1 MIKRVL
7 KKMKRDGLLALCIA
21 IIKYPFQYRKR
32 KAYKK
37 MLTLVNPKD
46 RFAEIYKNNFW
57 SSRETLSG
65 EGSEVA
71 YTEPIRNW
79 LIKNIPKLNVKNF
92 VDAPCGDY
100 NWMKLVMP
108 KVDINYIGIDIVDSV
123 INKNKSE
130 YGSSK
135 VDFRIGNICED
146 LLPACDI
153 IMVRDCLFHLSFEDI
168 NKFLANL
175 RRTNYKYLLTS
186 THIVEQDFDNS
197 DIITGDFRFIDLFS
211 NPFNFDPKLCRDRIS
226 DYPKG
231 YSSKREMILIEKQF
245 VPTSLCSKVF
255 AS

>member
-21 IIKYPFQYRKR
+21 IIKYPFQYKQR
-32 KAYKK
+32 KAYRK

-65 EGSEVA
+65 QGSEIA
-71 YTEPIRNW
+71 YAEPIRNW

-92 VDAPCGDY
+92 VDAACGDY
-100 NWMKLVMP
+100 NWMKLVIP

-130 YGSSK
+130 YGSSQ
-135 VDFRIGNICED
+135 VNFRIGNIYED

-175 RRTNYKYLLTS
+175 SRTNYKYLLTS
-186 THIVEQDFDNS
+186 THIVEQDFNNS

-211 NPFNFDPKLCRDRIS
+211 DPFNFDPRLLRDRIS

-231 YSSKREMILIEKQF
+231 SPTKREMILVEKKF
-245 VPTSLCSKVF
+245 VPTSLSNKIL

>member
-1 MIKRVL
+1 MIKRIQ
-7 KKMKRDGLLALCIA
+7 KKLQRDGLLSLCIA
-21 IIKYPFQYRKR
+21 IVRYLFSIRKR

-37 MLTLVNPKD
+37 MLTLSNPKD
-46 RFAEIYKNNFW
+46 RFAEIYEKNLW
-57 SSRETLSG
+57 CSSETLGG
-65 EGSEVA
+65 EGSEIA
-71 YTEPIRNW
+71 YTQPLRSW
-79 LIKNIPKLNVKNF
+79 LVSNIPKLNVKNF

-100 NWMKLVMP
+100 NWMKLVIP

-168 NKFLANL
+168 NKFLVNV
-175 RRTNYKYLLTS
+175 RRTDYKYLLTS
-186 THIVEQDFDNS
+186 THIVEQDFNNS

-211 NPFNFDPKLCRDRIS
+211 DPFNFDPKLLRDRIS

-231 YSSKREMILIEKQF
+231 YSIKREMILIEKKF
-245 VPTSLCSKVF
+245 VPTSLSSKILT
-255 AS
+255 S

>member
-1 MIKRVL
+1 
-7 KKMKRDGLLALCIA
+7 
-21 IIKYPFQYRKR
+21 
-32 KAYKK
+32 
-37 MLTLVNPKD
+37 MLTLSNPKD
-46 RFAEIYKNNFW
+46 RFAEIYEKNFW
-57 SSRETLSG
+57 CSSETLSG
-65 EGSEVA
+65 EGSEIA
-71 YTEPIRNW
+71 YTQPLRSW
-79 LIKNIPKLNVKNF
+79 LVSNIPKLNVKNF

-100 NWMKLVMP
+100 NWMKLVIP

-168 NKFLANL
+168 NKFLVNV
-175 RRTNYKYLLTS
+175 RRTDYKYLLTS
-186 THIVEQDFDNS
+186 THIVEQDFNNS

-211 NPFNFDPKLCRDRIS
+211 DPFNFDPKLLRDRIS

-231 YSSKREMILIEKQF
+231 YSIKREMILIEKKF
-245 VPTSLCSKVF
+245 VPTSLSSKILT
-255 AS
+255 S